1 MPKPVILAA
10 AIPASP
16 TRTERLERR
25 FWGFCCCKTSGK
37 GVIGGERVGNG
48 RGTSGGSGGASSIDT
63 EVTGEGK
70 EGIGSPEG
78 VGIGLKNAG
87 LGMMVGRSGKNAGI
101 PGKSGKKNGEKS
113 GTR

>member
-48 RGTSGGSGGASSIDT
+48 RGTSGASGGASSIDT

-70 EGIGSPEG
+70 EDIGSPEAAGKGRKRERLG
-78 VGIGLKNAG
+78 VTVGLAG
-87 LGMMVGRSGKNAGI
+87 NK
-101 PGKSGKKNGEKS
+101 
-113 GTR
+113 